1 MFTILT
7 IDDEEN
13 IRNGLADNFEL
24 EGYNVEKAANG
35 KEGLS
40 KIEKGGI
47 DLVITD
53 LRMDGIP
60 GEEVVRRVTTE
71 HPGIPIIVLTGH
83 GSIEDATAAIKAG
96 AYDFLTKPL
105 DLDHLNHIV
114 KNALKGREQQ
124 KIITELQEKIKN
136 GGNSASDMI
145 GKSAELNKVKELI
158 SKAAPSKANVLITG
172 ESGVGKELVA
182 KSIHEQSPRKDKP
195 FVIVHCAALSETL
208 LESELF
214 GYEKGAFTGADTQH
228 KGRFEVADGGTIFLD
243 EIGEIN
249 QATQIKLLRV
259 IQEKSFERVGGTQS
273 INVDVRIVAATNRN
287 LEEEVHAG
295 HFREDLF
302 YRLNVV
308 RIPMPPL
315 RERKDDIPLLLHAFL
330 REFNIENE
338 KNITGFDNRAK
349 SAILK
354 YSWPGNIRELKN
366 CVESAVVMCTGDEI
380 KIEDLPASVRE
391 KGEEKSITIPIG
403 MTLDEAEMVIIQ
415 ENLAEDAGSQ
425 KVLKLVQEVADKAA
439 ELAEDLRRKVT
450 VAELMQET
458 GWDEDKIRSAIKF
471 SGDNIEDLDSGEK
484 KKN

>member
-24 EGYNVEKAANG
+24 EGYAVEKAASG

-40 KIEKGGI
+40 IIAKGNI

-53 LRMDGIP
+53 LRMDGIS

-71 HPGIPIIVLTGH
+71 NPGIPIIVLTGH

-124 KIITELQEKIKN
+124 KIITELQEKIKS
-136 GGNSASDMI
+136 GGQTDGMI
-145 GKSAELNKVKELI
+145 GKSAELNRVKELI
-158 SKAAPSKANVLITG
+158 AKAAPSKANVLITG

-182 KSIHEQSPRKDKP
+182 KSIHNLSTRASKP
-195 FVIVHCAALSETL
+195 FVTVHCAALSETL

-214 GYEKGAFTGADTQH
+214 GYEKGAFTGADSQH
-228 KGRFEVADGGTIFLD
+228 KGRFEIADGGTIFLD

-249 QATQIKLLRV
+249 PSTQVKLLRV
-259 IQEKSFERVGGTQS
+259 IQEKSFERVGGTQT

-287 LEEEVHAG
+287 LEEEVRNSK
-295 HFREDLF
+295 FREDLF

-308 RIPMPPL
+308 RIPMPSL
-315 RERKDDIPLLLHAFL
+315 RERKDDIPLLLHNFL

-338 KNITGFDNRAK
+338 KNIVGFDNRAK
-349 SAILK
+349 AAILK

-391 KGEEKSITIPIG
+391 KGEEKVINIPVG
-403 MTLDEAEMVIIQ
+403 MKLDDAELLIIQ
-415 ENLAEDAGSQ
+415 ENLAFCNGNKTKCAEILGIGR
-425 KVLKLVQEVADKAA
+425 KTLHRKLGVE
-439 ELAEDLRRKVT
+439 E
-450 VAELMQET
+450 
-458 GWDEDKIRSAIKF
+458 
-471 SGDNIEDLDSGEK
+471 
-484 KKN
+484 

>member
-24 EGYNVEKAANG
+24 EGYNVEKAASG
-35 KEGLS
+35 KEGLE

-60 GEEVVRRVTTE
+60 GQEVVRRVTTE
-71 HPGIPIIVLTGH
+71 HPGIPVIVLTGH

-96 AYDFLTKPL
+96 AFDFLTKPL

-114 KNALKGREQQ
+114 KNALKGREQEQ
-124 KIITELQEKIKN
+124 RITELEEKIRK
-136 GGNSASDMI
+136 GSASASDMI
-145 GKSAELNKVKELI
+145 GKSAELNQVKNLI
-158 SKAAPSKANVLITG
+158 AKAAPSRANVLITG

-195 FVIVHCAALSETL
+195 FVIVHCAALSESL

-214 GYEKGAFTGADTQH
+214 GYEKGAFTGAESQH
-228 KGRFEVADGGTIFLD
+228 KGRFEIADGGTIFLD

-273 INVDVRIVAATNRN
+273 ITVDVRLVAATNRN
-287 LEEEVHAG
+287 LEEEVKAG
-295 HFREDLF
+295 RFREDLF

-330 REFNIENE
+330 REFNIENQ

-366 CVESAVVMCTGDEI
+366 CVESAVVMCTGEEI

-391 KGEEKSITIPIG
+391 KGEEKAITIPIG
-403 MTLDEAEMVIIQ
+403 MSLEEAEMVIIQ
-415 ENLAEDAGSQ
+415 ENLAACNGNKSKCAE
-425 KVLKLVQEVADKAA
+425 VLGIGRKTLHRKLGVE
-439 ELAEDLRRKVT
+439 E
-450 VAELMQET
+450 
-458 GWDEDKIRSAIKF
+458 
-471 SGDNIEDLDSGEK
+471 
-484 KKN
+484 

>member
-403 MTLDEAEMVIIQ
+403 MSLDEAEMVIIQ
-415 ENLAEDAGSQ
+415 ENLAACNGNKSKCAEILGIGR
-425 KVLKLVQEVADKAA
+425 KTLHRKLGVE
-439 ELAEDLRRKVT
+439 E
-450 VAELMQET
+450 
-458 GWDEDKIRSAIKF
+458 
-471 SGDNIEDLDSGEK
+471 
-484 KKN
+484 

>member
-60 GEEVVRRVTTE
+60 GEEVVQRVTTE

-136 GGNSASDMI
+136 GGVSASDMI
-145 GKSAELNKVKELI
+145 GKSAELNKVKALI

-182 KSIHEQSPRKDKP
+182 KSIHNLSNRKDKP

-259 IQEKSFERVGGTQS
+259 IQEKSFQRVGGNQN

-287 LEEEVHAG
+287 LEEEVQNG
-295 HFREDLF
+295 KFREDLF

-308 RIPMPPL
+308 RIAMPPL
-315 RERKDDIPLLLHAFL
+315 RDRKDDIPLLLHAFL

-366 CVESAVVMCTGDEI
+366 CVESAVVMCNGDEI

-391 KGEEKSITIPIG
+391 KGEEKVINIPVG
-403 MTLDEAEMVIIQ
+403 MKLDDAELLIIQ
-415 ENLAEDAGSQ
+415 ENLAFCNGNKS
-425 KVLKLVQEVADKAA
+425 KCA
-439 ELAEDLRRKVT
+439 ELLGIGRKTLHRKLGV
-450 VAELMQET
+450 EE
-458 GWDEDKIRSAIKF
+458 
-471 SGDNIEDLDSGEK
+471 
-484 KKN
+484 